1 MRSRGRAAPE
11 QLVVT
16 VAASST
22 RQEGD
27 EQSPSSR
34 EVVAAESGASKD
46 KEIEAEEA
54 VPKTK
59 SRSSRR
65 SQRAPSRGLYVSP
78 GLRFITRKD
87 LYTFLTSAGVSP
99 CAWYL

>member
-1 MRSRGRAAPE
+1 MRSRVRAAPE
-11 QLVVT
+11 QLVAT
-16 VAASST
+16 AAASST
-22 RQEGD
+22 RQD

-34 EVVAAESGASKD
+34 EVVAAESGARQD

-99 CAWYL
+99 YALYL